1 MDIKA
6 IRDYLMKESEKH
18 LHRVIAMLH
27 EVGLDVVNQIRD
39 SLISNWDDQTGNL
52 RSSIGYIISLD
63 GEPIEMSSFPR
74 VDGPKRTPEDPNGSE
89 MGKSYAQSLV
99 SLYPKGIA
107 LIVVAGMEYAAYV
120 EKKENKTVLA
130 QAKLVA
136 QQLVAEMIQ
145 KYENAKGL

>member
-1 MDIKA
+1 MGVEVQMDIKA

-63 GEPIEMSSFPR
+63 GEPI
-74 VDGPKRTPEDPNGSE
+74 
-89 MGKSYAQSLV
+89 
-99 SLYPKGIA
+99 
-107 LIVVAGMEYAAYV
+107 
-120 EKKENKTVLA
+120 
-130 QAKLVA
+130 
-136 QQLVAEMIQ
+136 
-145 KYENAKGL
+145 